1 MGLVQLKLRKVK
13 KERDV
18 TAKSSGLMGTENGDM
33 VG

>member
-1 MGLVQLKLRKVK
+1 MKNGKAPT